1 MIVWVKVIKIKIDL
15 SEFLW
20 VLYRERFS
28 WLFKFLYWIKFGW
41 YNVLGIIFCEE
52 VVVIVGY

>member
-1 MIVWVKVIKIKIDL
+1 MIVWVKVMEIKIDL

-28 WLFKFLYWIKFGW
+28 WLLKFLYLIKFGW
-41 YNVLGIIFCEE
+41 FNVLGIVFCEE